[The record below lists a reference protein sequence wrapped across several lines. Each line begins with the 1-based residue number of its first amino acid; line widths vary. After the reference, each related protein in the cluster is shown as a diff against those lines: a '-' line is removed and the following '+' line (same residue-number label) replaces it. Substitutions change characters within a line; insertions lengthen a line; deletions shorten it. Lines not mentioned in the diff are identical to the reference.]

1 MGKCRCITGGNE
13 DFRVTPHIGSLLV
26 LDGWPAQ
33 SRRSFHACRGKIN
46 DGFTSALVHVV
57 LLDSSLGSATRL
69 DGKSVGLV
77 TDDCRK
83 NDNPCAANVGSN
95 ALDRRSVSGA

>member
-1 MGKCRCITGGNE
+1 MLWFNLVNE
-13 DFRVTPHIGSLLV
+13 DFVAV
-26 LDGWPAQ
+26 
-33 SRRSFHACRGKIN
+33 
-46 DGFTSALVHVV
+46 VHVV

-83 NDNPCAANVGSN
+83 NDNPCAANVGC
-95 ALDRRSVSGA
+95 